1 VKPEETV
8 LPATGTPP
16 VPRDQPPVALLWDQS
31 LVWGLICRATLQE
44 LGIPFRLI
52 RAQAIA
58 RGQLEAYRILL
69 APGGWASHKMRVLGQ
84 TGQEQVRRFVAR
96 GGSYL
101 GFCGGAG
108 LALSSPPSLGLVP
121 LERLPLGQR
130 LPNASGQVIIGK
142 RTEHPMWRNLPASLP
157 VSVWW
162 PSQFKWQ
169 PAPHLRVLASY
180 ETPGPDFRVADVPLA
195 DLDTQ
200 EISWNDWE
208 KVYGINLNPRLLMGQ
223 PAIIE
228 GRFGRGRVLLSYPHL
243 ETPGDVAGN
252 QLFANILRALD
263 QAAAKCCPDASG
275 AAPRKPE
282 RPGSPSQDALD
293 QLHQA
298 TQQVNSLIR
307 FCERHLFWNWRRP
320 WLLHWRR
327 GIRGLEY
334 GTLAVLLRVLSEE
347 AQQVA
352 ATQAATANDP
362 WLAPARRLAQEV
374 RTFCESARSLLLEEK
389 LASQSGQVSKV
400 GQVNASVDRLR
411 EMLFGREMNHGG
423 LCRSLFDQLDGLLYQ
438 VFTLTDQP
446 DRNSGEDATA

>member
-1 VKPEETV
+1 VKAEEDV
-8 LPATGTPP
+8 FAAPGTHP
-16 VPRDQPPVALLWDQS
+16 VPWDQPPVALLWDQS
-31 LVWGLICRATLQE
+31 LVWGLICRTTLQE

-58 RGQLEAYRILL
+58 RGQLEVYRILV
-69 APGGWASHKMRVLGQ
+69 APGGWASHKMRALGR

-121 LERLPLGQR
+121 LERLPLAQR
-130 LPNASGQVIIGK
+130 LPSASGQVIIAK
-142 RTEHPMWRNLPASLP
+142 TTDHPMWQNLPASLP

-169 PAPHLRVLASY
+169 PAPHLRVVASY
-180 ETPGPDFRVADVPLA
+180 ETPGPDFRVADIPLA
-195 DLDTQ
+195 DLEDQ

-208 KVYGINLNPRLLMGQ
+208 RVYGINLNPQLLMGQ

-228 GRFGRGRVLLSYPHL
+228 GRFGHGRVLLSYTHL

-252 QLFANILRALD
+252 QLFANILRTLN
-263 QAAAKCCPDASG
+263 QAAAKCCPGAAR
-275 AAPRKPE
+275 AAPRKLE
-282 RPGSPSQDALD
+282 RPGSPSQEALD
-293 QLHQA
+293 QLRQA
-298 TQQVNSLIR
+298 TQQVNGLIR
-307 FCERHLFWNWRRP
+307 FGERHLFWNWRRP

-347 AQQVA
+347 AQTVA
-352 ATQAATANDP
+352 ATQGATANDP
-362 WLAPARRLAQEV
+362 WLAPARHLAQEV
-374 RTFCESARSLLLEEK
+374 PTFCASARSLLLEEK

-400 GQVNASVDRLR
+400 GQVNAAVDRLR
-411 EMLFGREMNHGG
+411 EMLFGREMSHGG
-423 LCRSLFDQLDGLLYQ
+423 LCRSLFDQLDELLYQ
-438 VFTLTDQP
+438 VFALTDQP
-446 DRNSGEDATA
+446 NQNTIEDATA